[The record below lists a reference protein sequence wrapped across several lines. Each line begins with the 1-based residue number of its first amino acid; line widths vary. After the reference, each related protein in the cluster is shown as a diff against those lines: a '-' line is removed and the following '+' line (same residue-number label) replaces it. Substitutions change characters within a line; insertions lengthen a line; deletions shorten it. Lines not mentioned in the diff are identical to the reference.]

1 MRDDQETSF
10 DIEPL
15 IPEEASRYRPA
26 LNDLAL
32 ELATVSAELSA
43 ALPLAVRAPL
53 AGLVRSMNCYYS
65 NLIEGHD
72 THPIDIE
79 RAMRRDFSADP
90 VQRNLQL
97 EAISH
102 VAVQRWIDEGGLDG
116 DPLAPE
122 RLCEIHR
129 RFCEGLPEAM
139 LRQTGPDGTVEQMM
153 PGQLRQG
160 YVQVGQHIPPSPGA
174 APRLLAHMQRMYGMQ
189 GRLGRVLAVA
199 CAHHRLVWVH
209 PFADMNGRVSRMVAH
224 AMLRE
229 TVKSEGLWSA
239 SRGLARNVGD
249 YKARLAAADAR
260 RPGGADGRGAL
271 SEARLAEF
279 AEFFLRCCI
288 DQVAFMSGL
297 MRPADLRTRV
307 VDWAQRQEARGQVL
321 KGSDRVMRA
330 VLSEGELER
339 GALPE
344 MLGVSDR
351 QARKVSARLLELEA
365 LTSEGPKSPLRLQF
379 PAALAADWM
388 PNLFP
393 EKPEP

>member
-122 RLCEIHR
+122 QLCEIHR

-139 LRQTGPDGTVEQMM
+139 LRQTGPDGTVEQMV

-174 APRLLAHMQRMYGMQ
+174 VPRLLAHMQRMYGMQ

-229 TVKSEGLWSA
+229 TVKS
-239 SRGLARNVGD
+239 
-249 YKARLAAADAR
+249 
-260 RPGGADGRGAL
+260 
-271 SEARLAEF
+271 
-279 AEFFLRCCI
+279 
-288 DQVAFMSGL
+288 
-297 MRPADLRTRV
+297 
-307 VDWAQRQEARGQVL
+307 
-321 KGSDRVMRA
+321 
-330 VLSEGELER
+330 
-339 GALPE
+339 
-344 MLGVSDR
+344 
-351 QARKVSARLLELEA
+351 
-365 LTSEGPKSPLRLQF
+365 
-379 PAALAADWM
+379 
-388 PNLFP
+388 
-393 EKPEP
+393 